1 MRDDCGRSN
10 ELAYPLYVVIFFVF
24 SKIAVLLF
32 ANGKLL
38 FLHNVKPSKIIL
50 LPIVFQLFLGIAL
63 VIVVLI
69 TGLFQ
74 YYQESK
80 SSKIMESF
88 RNLVPQVRNL
98 L

>member
-1 MRDDCGRSN
+1 M
-10 ELAYPLYVVIFFVF
+10 
-24 SKIAVLLF
+24 
-32 ANGKLL
+32 
-38 FLHNVKPSKIIL
+38 